1 MEVPRHCADNA
12 TVKFMRSATEKEM
25 HSASF
30 MLLVANIIIL
40 ALIVRLPFISFRS
53 TDYIWFLSG
62 WYNQIVSEGYRT
74 ALEDTSINQVVY
86 SSFIAVAVSLFP
98 YYKLLSI
105 KLISIIFDFIL
116 AFFVYKCVGIRYQSK
131 KIPILAALAT
141 LLAPTVILN
150 SALWGQNDAIY
161 TAFLVACVYALLAD
175 RQAWAFVAFGL
186 SLSIKL
192 QAILITPLFLWLL
205 IKKKV
210 NWRYFFFTP
219 LGYLITLLPL
229 LFIGI
234 PLDRVLFTHIRE
246 YGSWVDNKFNMPNL
260 YQWISESSLPYI
272 LSITIAIIIVLIIT
286 FFVSKARLEM
296 TREDLIVYLAA
307 LSVITVPFFLPR
319 MHDRYLFP
327 ADIITI
333 ILAFY
338 RPKYWYIAVLIS
350 LTSLNTYL
358 IQQFEI
364 VIIPLRWLA
373 IIPLSIFVV
382 LVRQLLPL
390 GSSAPPTVQRI

>member
-1 MEVPRHCADNA
+1 MNSV
-12 TVKFMRSATEKEM
+12 
-25 HSASF
+25 SF
-30 MLLVANIIIL
+30 MLLVSNVILL
-40 ALIVRLPFISFRS
+40 ALIVRLPFISFKS

-62 WYNQIVSEGYRT
+62 WYNQIASEGYRT

-131 KIPILAALAT
+131 AIPILAALTT

-150 SALWGQNDAIY
+150 SAMWGQNDAIY
-161 TAFLVACVYALLAD
+161 TAFLIACLYALLAD

-192 QAILITPLFLWLL
+192 QAIFITPLFLWLL

-210 NWRYFFFTP
+210 NWRYFFFAP
-219 LGYLITLLPL
+219 LGYLITILPL
-229 LFIGI
+229 WLIGI
-234 PLDRVLFTHIRE
+234 PLDRLLFTHIRE
-246 YGSWVDNKFNMPNL
+246 YRSWVDNKFNMPNL
-260 YQWISESSLPYI
+260 YQWISESYLPYT
-272 LSITIAIIIVLIIT
+272 LSIVIAIAIVLIIA
-286 FFVSKARLEM
+286 FIFSKTSLEM

-319 MHDRYLFP
+319 MHDRYLYP

-338 RPKYWYIAVLIS
+338 RPRYWYIAVLIS

-364 VIIPLRWLA
+364 VVIPLKWLA

-382 LVRQLLPL
+382 LVRQLLPV
-390 GSSAPPTVQRI
+390 SSKEGIP

>member
-1 MEVPRHCADNA
+1 MEVLWHCENNA
-12 TVKFMRSATEKEM
+12 TVKFMRSATEKGM
-25 HSASF
+25 HSVSF
-30 MLLVANIIIL
+30 MLLVANIILL
-40 ALIVRLPFISFRS
+40 ALIVRLPFISFKS
-53 TDYIWFLSG
+53 ADYISAYSD
-62 WYNQIVSEGYRT
+62 WYNQIVSEGYNV
-74 ALEDTSINQVVY
+74 ALEDTSIKQVMHSAFV
-86 SSFIAVAVSLFP
+86 AVAVSLFP

-131 KIPILAALAT
+131 TIPILAALTT

-150 SALWGQNDAIY
+150 SALWGQNDAMY
-161 TAFLVACVYALLAD
+161 TAFLVACLYALLAD

-192 QAILITPLFLWLL
+192 QAIFITPLFLWLL
-205 IKKKV
+205 VKKKV
-210 NWRYFFFTP
+210 NWRYFSLTP

-229 LFIGI
+229 LLVGI
-234 PLDRVLFTHIRE
+234 PLDRVLFTHIHE
-246 YGSWVDNKFNMPNL
+246 HASWVDNKFNMPNL
-260 YQWISESSLPYI
+260 HQWISLRYT
-272 LSITIAIIIVLIIT
+272 LSIIIAIAIVLIIALLFSRT
-286 FFVSKARLEM
+286 RLEM
-296 TREDLIVYLAA
+296 TREDLIVHLAA

-358 IQQFEI
+358 IEQFEI
-364 VIIPLRWLA
+364 VVIPLRWLP

-390 GSSAPPTVQRI
+390 RSSAPPQFNGSN